1 MECNN
6 CGWFNP
12 AGLTRCQKCNQPLRV
27 QDVAK
32 EDLVAF
38 NCAKCG
44 YPLSAGGQK
53 CPNCG
58 NLNAERETVIPN
70 VKVQNGGCAA
80 TEVLDN
86 NSPLLNNNQIN
97 SKNPKATVVLDNPE
111 SMIAPVKQSNLK
123 ATVVI
128 NNDSNPS
135 PVAEHTNKAKST
147 VILDNPESFVAPVQ
161 TPANPKAT
169 VIINSSASKDTG
181 IYQQQNS
188 RLKQTVKDVNA
199 FNNVASEQKVPVD
212 TSSNLNEYLLVC
224 MDSTDSTPLSIKLI
238 PNNSIGLKKDDI
250 LLIAGLRYRVK

>member
-1 MECNN
+1 
-6 CGWFNP
+6 
-12 AGLTRCQKCNQPLRV
+12 
-27 QDVAK
+27 
-32 EDLVAF
+32 
-38 NCAKCG
+38 
-44 YPLSAGGQK
+44 
-53 CPNCG
+53 
-58 NLNAERETVIPN
+58 
-70 VKVQNGGCAA
+70 
-80 TEVLDN
+80 
-86 NSPLLNNNQIN
+86 
-97 SKNPKATVVLDNPE
+97 
-111 SMIAPVKQSNLK
+111 MIAPVKQSNLK

-212 TSSNLNEYLLVC
+212 TSLSLNEYLLVC

>member
-58 NLNAERETVIPN
+58 SLNAEKETVIPN
-70 VKVQNGGCAA
+70 VKVQNGGSAA
-80 TEVLDN
+80 TVVLDN
-86 NSPLLNNNQIN
+86 NSPLLNNNANNI
-97 SKNPKATVVLDNPE
+97 NPKATVILDNPE
-111 SMIAPVKQSNLK
+111 SMVAPVKQSNPK

-128 NNDSNPS
+128 NNDSS
-135 PVAEHTNKAKST
+135 PLPLTGHTNNNAKST
-147 VILDNPESFVAPVQ
+147 VILDNQDSFVPSNQAF
-161 TPANPKAT
+161 ANPKAT
-169 VIINSSASKDTG
+169 VIINSSAPIDTG
-181 IYQQQNS
+181 SHQQQNPN
-188 RLKQTVKDVNA
+188 LKQTVRDVNA
-199 FNNVASEQKVPVD
+199 LNNVISEQKEPNNA
-212 TSSNLNEYLLVC
+212 SLNSNEYLLVC
-224 MDSTDSTPLSIKLI
+224 MDSADSTPISMKLI
-238 PNNSIGLKKDDI
+238 PSKSIDLKKNDI
-250 LLIAGLRYRVK
+250 LLIAGLRYRVD